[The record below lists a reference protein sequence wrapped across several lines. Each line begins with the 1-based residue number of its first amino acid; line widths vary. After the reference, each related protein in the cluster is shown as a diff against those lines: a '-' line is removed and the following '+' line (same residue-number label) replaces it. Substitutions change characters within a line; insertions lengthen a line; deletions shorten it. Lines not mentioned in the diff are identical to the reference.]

1 MSTLAAPAWIQN
13 LCEKH
18 DLYEYRILIL
28 VKMPDGKQF
37 VTDSADVANTMQ
49 TTHGAETTHITE
61 LGE

>member
-1 MSTLAAPAWIQN
+1 MSILAAPQWIEQ

-28 VKMPDGKQF
+28 VKLPDGKQF
-37 VTDSADVANTMQ
+37 VTDSAEIANKMQ
-49 TTHGAETTHITE
+49 ALGAETVHVTE